1 MTIVLGA
8 KEDAPWSTCFH
19 PVKPLLDRSM
29 ETRQS
34 VRGTF
39 SSNTKLDHADIKSTK
54 VLSILLKNVK
64 SRRRRKT
71 THKYLRQRMI
81 FSLLADLK
89 KRFQFPEKNRS
100 CLRRWDQISWYGR
113 QQPSRSSL
121 FNWQNPEKKLI
132 EAVYERKKVKYG
144 ECRSDCEHKG
154 LKAWCKSVEIG
165 CTIRVNH
172 EQNRRDIVIHHEKT
186 E

>member
-89 KRFQFPEKNRS
+89 KRFQFPEKIDRAYDAGTRYRDMVDS
-100 CLRRWDQISWYGR
+100 SLAGHHYLTDKTLRR
-113 QQPSRSSL
+113 
-121 FNWQNPEKKLI
+121 N
-132 EAVYERKKVKYG
+132 
-144 ECRSDCEHKG
+144 
-154 LKAWCKSVEIG
+154 
-165 CTIRVNH
+165 
-172 EQNRRDIVIHHEKT
+172 
-186 E
+186 